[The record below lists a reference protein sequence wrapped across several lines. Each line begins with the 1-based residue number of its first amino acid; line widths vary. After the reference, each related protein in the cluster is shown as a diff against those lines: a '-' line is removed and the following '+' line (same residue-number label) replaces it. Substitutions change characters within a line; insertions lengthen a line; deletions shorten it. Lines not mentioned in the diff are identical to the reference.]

1 MRSDERKHAR
11 EDKEAE
17 RKHEREMKKLEME
30 FEVRKLHC

>member
-11 EDKEAE
+11 EEKEAE